1 MKPLWELLK
10 ELTNNKMADVAS
22 KDDNSVSSL
31 LGASSTDG
39 TPVKIY
45 ASPTSHRLL
54 VDGVGATGPTG
65 AKGATGPTGPIGI
78 ADGVYT
84 PIVSI
89 TVAGGLITAIA
100 TA

>member
-1 MKPLWELLK
+1 
-10 ELTNNKMADVAS
+10 MANEQAG
-22 KDDNSVSSL
+22 KDDNAVSTL
-31 LGASSTDG
+31 LGINNSDEVST
-39 TPVKIY
+39 VKIW
-45 ASPTSHRLL
+45 ADPTTHRLL
-54 VDGVGATGPTG
+54 VDGVGTTGPTG

-89 TVAGGLITAIA
+89 TVSGGLITAIA

>member
-1 MKPLWELLK
+1 MS
-10 ELTNNKMADVAS
+10 DVAS

-31 LGASSTDG
+31 LGASSTDE
-39 TPVKIY
+39 TPVLIY

-54 VDGVGATGPTG
+54 VDGVGT
-65 AKGATGPTGPIGI
+65 TGPTGPTGFTGAQGTAGASGVSIE
-78 ADGVYT
+78 DGVYT

-89 TVAGGLITAIA
+89 TISGGSITAIA